1 MAVVSVHL
9 CWHRYDIYY
18 QLSVSVE
25 MGTVG
30 WKWEMGLSICAMG
43 SVDSI
48 ASTEARLPQTI
59 DNDVVFHEQ
68 IPLRWGWDTL
78 AMVWYG
84 G

>member
-9 CWHRYDIYY
+9 CWPHYGIYY

-48 ASTEARLPQTI
+48 ASTE
-59 DNDVVFHEQ
+59 
-68 IPLRWGWDTL
+68 
-78 AMVWYG
+78 WYG
-84 G
+84 MVGDDDQVIYVVTKDNTTMVSVLMWSRS